1 MTQKAAVN
9 FCENELQVRAHLL
22 EVDTV
27 EENAAIQA
35 EILRRPANVWLGITN
50 PWIKDQ
56 GPWSLVLILDSGP
69 WSLILT
75 WPGIT
80 DKNSEGNWK
89 LQSTGE
95 SVVFTN
101 WGTNEP
107 SNDNSNEHCAYLGC
121 GGHIYSGC
129 GSHWNDIGCSLDH
142 GTWNSRDFIAVCEV
156 NH

>member
-69 WSLILT
+69 WSWPDQVSLT
-75 WPGIT
+75 RIQRAT
-80 DKNSEGNWK
+80 GNFSPTEK
-89 LQSTGE
+89 VSSSPTGE
-95 SVVFTN
+95 PTSQAMTIQMNTAPIWDVAVTYIVDVVV
-101 WGTNEP
+101 
-107 SNDNSNEHCAYLGC
+107 
-121 GGHIYSGC
+121 
-129 GSHWNDIGCSLDH
+129 IGM
-142 GTWNSRDFIAVCEV
+142 I
-156 NH
+156 